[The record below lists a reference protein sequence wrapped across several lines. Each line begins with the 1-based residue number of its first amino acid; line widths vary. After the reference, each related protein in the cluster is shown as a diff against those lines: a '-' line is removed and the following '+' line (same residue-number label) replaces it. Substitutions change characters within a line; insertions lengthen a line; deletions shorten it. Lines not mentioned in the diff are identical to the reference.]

1 MLRAREEPSLTP
13 EKLLDLGTLL
23 RRSRTGTLSSI
34 RFCTAWRAKR
44 HRCAHCNSFVS
55 RTLPSYTPFRI
66 AKHGSSRHRHRWSLT
81 LSLMTRVPVSL
92 FLFSLVTRV
101 VKLSAVL
108 EVPSES
114 VETSMDEEQI
124 ARNVQA
130 LKNRLRGRGARGGR
144 RGPGRS
150 DIGSGRDSYP
160 GSE

>member
-1 MLRAREEPSLTP
+1 
-13 EKLLDLGTLL
+13 
-23 RRSRTGTLSSI
+23 
-34 RFCTAWRAKR
+34 
-44 HRCAHCNSFVS
+44 
-55 RTLPSYTPFRI
+55 
-66 AKHGSSRHRHRWSLT
+66 
-81 LSLMTRVPVSL
+81 MTRVPVSL

-114 VETSMDEEQI
+114 VETSMADEQI

-130 LKNRLRGRGARGGR
+130 LKHRTIGRGARGGR

-160 GSE
+160 GSEQVT